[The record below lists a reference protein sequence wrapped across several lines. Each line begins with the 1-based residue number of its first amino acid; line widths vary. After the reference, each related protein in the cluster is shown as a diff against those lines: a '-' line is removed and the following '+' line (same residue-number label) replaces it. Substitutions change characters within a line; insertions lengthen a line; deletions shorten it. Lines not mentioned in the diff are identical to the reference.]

1 MAYDI
6 YIQPAFMPPGATE
19 GWDYQ
24 SADELIKKV
33 TEASAGRCYIDEEGI
48 LVYESMNV
56 RPA

>member
-19 GWDYQ
+19 GWDYLT
-24 SADELIKKV
+24 ADELLKKV
-33 TEASAGRCYIDEEGI
+33 TETALGRCYIDEEGYM
-48 LVYESMNV
+48 VYESENV